1 MWLRY
6 ISTNLI
12 TYGISAYHLSVIS
25 PSTPAIDLT
34 FSIYFIFLIT
44 LRIVQVQSEKQSTKN
59 KANYAKYDK
68 NRNEKCVLN
77 CNRFLVLLRPFFPFI
92 TWLHLFKSTH
102 YYKSQLASLT
112 NRIKSKWFDVKF
124 SFMCMFCRSFL
135 SFVLFLLTIV
145 LSVLLRFTDFDYP
158 FGIFKL
164 FYWVKNELS
173 HR

>member
-1 MWLRY
+1 MIKIHFYQFDNIWNKC
-6 ISTNLI
+6 ISPV
-12 TYGISAYHLSVIS
+12 VIS

-77 CNRFLVLLRPFFPFI
+77 CNRFLVLLRLFFPFI

-135 SFVLFLLTIV
+135 WFVLFLLTIV